1 MREILNINDN
11 WFFTKELASGDSFN
25 SIDINAME
33 RVTLP
38 HTWNNFDGQDGGD
51 DYYRGLCTYQKELFI
66 DDSLRDKKIFIEFGA
81 VNSTCQVLLNGKFV
95 GGHEGGYSAFRFDI
109 TKDINWCG
117 NNIITVKVDNG
128 ENKKVYPLMADFTFF
143 GGIYRDVNI
152 IAVENTHFDLMD
164 YGSTGIYITPKL
176 ENNSAEVT
184 AQARVVNPEG
194 RETVY
199 TIIDAEGNR
208 ITSQTVQASV
218 AKVVLKVKDPVL
230 WNGVENPYLYS
241 LIAQIREDNEIIDEI
256 IIPFGIRYFNIDAEE
271 GFFLNGKKYALKG
284 VCRHQDREDMGW
296 AITKKEHK
304 EDIEL
309 IKEIGASS
317 IRLAHYQHDQYFYDL
332 CDENGFIVWAEIS
345 FISTMSEERQAHQNA
360 RSQMLELI
368 KQNYNHPSICFW
380 GLQNEVAIG
389 GESNKLYD
397 NVRDLNRLVKELDST
412 RLTTSANLFY
422 VDNGSPLNFISDV
435 VSYNLYLGWYNGEIN
450 DFDKWIETFHKE
462 NPQVPL
468 GMSEYGCDAVLKY
481 HTEKPERQDY
491 TEEFQ
496 AYYHEK
502 VWEIFNSKKFLWS
515 TYIWNMF
522 DFASDT
528 RNEGGVK
535 GRNNKG
541 LITFDRAVKKDS
553 FYFYKAQWSTE
564 KFVHICS
571 KRFVERVGETTNIKV
586 YSNCDE
592 ITLWVN
598 GEKLGTKKSH
608 KKIFMFENVAIN
620 MGENLIVAESSCGY
634 VDESKIIR
642 VEQANQNYVYV
653 NENPRRNRVIHWFE
667 NGTTEEQIFP
677 KDCYSVRDKVGVIFD
692 NPEARCIIESYVGE
706 AFDNPRAKALMGMTL
721 ERVLILIRG
730 ELSDDTF
737 KEINSKL
744 SKIKKV

>member
-1 MREILNINDN
+1 MRRILNINNN
-11 WFFTKELASGDSFN
+11 WFFTKEPVCGNCLN

-33 RVTLP
+33 KITLP
-38 HTWNNFDGQDGGD
+38 HTWNNFDGQDGGG
-51 DYYRGLCTYQKELFI
+51 DYFRGLSIYQKELI
-66 DDSLRDKKIFIEFGA
+66 LDSFLSDKNIFIEFGA
-81 VNSTCQVLLNGKFV
+81 VNSVCEVLLNGKFV
-95 GGHEGGYSAFRFDI
+95 GSHAGGYSAFRFNI
-109 TKDINWCG
+109 TKDINWEG
-117 NNIITVKVDNG
+117 SNILTVKVDNSIHQS
-128 ENKKVYPLMADFTFF
+128 VYPQNADYTFY

-152 IAVENTHFDLMD
+152 IAVEKTHFNLMD
-164 YGSTGIYITPKL
+164 YGSTGIYITPRL
-176 ENNSAEVT
+176 ENDTAKVT
-184 AQARVVNPEG
+184 VEAIVENPGQCEAVYSILDSEG
-194 RETVY
+194 KV
-199 TIIDAEGNR
+199 IA
-208 ITSQTVQASV
+208 SQTVQASLD
-218 AKVVLKVKDPVL
+218 KVNLYVNSPTL
-230 WNGVENPYLYS
+230 WKGLENPYLYS
-241 LIAQIREDNEIIDEI
+241 LVAQIKENNGILDEI
-256 IIPFGIRYFNIDAEE
+256 KITFGVRYFNVDAKE
-271 GFFLNGKKYALKG
+271 GFFLNGKKYALNG

-296 AITKKEHK
+296 AITKNDHK

-317 IRLAHYQHDQYFYDL
+317 IRLAHYQQDQYFYDL
-332 CDENGFIVWAEIS
+332 CDESGFVVWAEIP
-345 FISTMSEERQAHQNA
+345 FISTMSEEKQAHQNA
-360 RSQMLELI
+360 RSQMIELI

-389 GESNKLYD
+389 GESEQVYD

-412 RLTTSANLFY
+412 RITTSANLFY
-422 VDNGSPLNFISDV
+422 VDNNSPLNFISDV

-450 DFDKWIETFHKE
+450 DFDKWLDTFHKD

-502 VWEIFNSKKFLWS
+502 VWEIFSSKKFLWS

-522 DFASDT
+522 DFGSDI

-541 LITFDRAVKKDS
+541 LVTFDRKAKKDS
-553 FYFYKAQWSTE
+553 FYFYKAQWAAE
-564 KFVHICS
+564 KFVHLCS
-571 KRFVERVGETTNIKV
+571 KRFVERVGETTTIKI
-586 YSNCDE
+586 YSNCDV

-598 GEKLGTKKSH
+598 GEKLRTEKSDN
-608 KKIFMFENVAIN
+608 KVFVFEKVAIN
-620 MGENLIVAESSCGY
+620 IGDNLIKAESNCGLI
-634 VDESKIIR
+634 DESKITR
-642 VEQANQNYVYV
+642 VEQPKKSYVYV

-677 KDCYSVRDKVGVIFD
+677 KDCYSIRDKVVVILD
-692 NPEARCIIESYVGE
+692 NLEARCIIESYVGE
-706 AFDNPRAKALMGMTL
+706 AFNNPRMKTVMGMTL
-721 ERVLILIRG
+721 ERVLVLTRG
-730 ELSDDTF
+730 DLSDDTF